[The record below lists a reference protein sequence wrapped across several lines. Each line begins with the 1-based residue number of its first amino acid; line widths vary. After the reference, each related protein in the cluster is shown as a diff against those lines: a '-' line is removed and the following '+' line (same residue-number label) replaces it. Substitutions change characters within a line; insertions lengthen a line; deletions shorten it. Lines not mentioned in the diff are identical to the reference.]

1 MADKYLNL
9 AGAGEIVAR
18 LKQYADSKEGL
29 GVATEGEVLVIDSEV
44 TPGEDEGG
52 GGGGSYVLPTAS
64 ASTLGGV
71 KIGSGITITDGVI
84 SAITSATV
92 QSMIDTALAQY
103 GNGDTA
109 SYGGSSA

>member
-29 GVATEGEVLVIDSEV
+29 GVATEGEILVIDSEL
-44 TPGEDEGG
+44 TPGDSGG
-52 GGGGSYVLPTAS
+52 GGGGTYVLPTAS
-64 ASTLGGV
+64 ATTLGGV
-71 KIGSGITITDGVI
+71 KIGSGITITNGVI

-109 SYGGSSA
+109 SYGGTS

>member
-29 GVATEGEVLVIDSEV
+29 GVATEGEVLVIDSEL
-44 TPGEDEGG
+44 TPGEGG
-52 GGGGSYVLPTAS
+52 GGGGDGSYVLPTAS
-64 ASTLGGV
+64 ATTLGGV
-71 KIGSGITITDGVI
+71 KIGSGITITNGVI

-109 SYGGSSA
+109 SYGGTS